1 MMEIKARLELLQTTG
16 TISKETC
23 VLVERLIDETKT
35 RWGLTLTEEN
45 AAALVTHVAM
55 ARDRILKGDIAAALD
70 PAILA
75 EIKESPAYE
84 RAEAIVTDWNNLL
97 DNLLPEAERGYL
109 LLHLCTLLVQEEN
122 KDAYNCDWRP
132 GR

>member
-1 MMEIKARLELLQTTG
+1 M
-16 TISKETC
+16 
-23 VLVERLIDETKT
+23 
-35 RWGLTLTEEN
+35 
-45 AAALVTHVAM
+45 THVAM
-55 ARDRILKGDIAAALD
+55 ARDRILQGKIADALD

-122 KDAYNCDWRP
+122 KDA
-132 GR
+132 

>member
-23 VLVERLIDETKT
+23 VLVERLIEETKT
-35 RWGLTLTEEN
+35 RWGLTLTEES

-122 KDAYNCDWRP
+122 KDA
-132 GR
+132 

>member
-23 VLVERLIDETKT
+23 VLVERLIEETKT

-122 KDAYNCDWRP
+122 KDA
-132 GR
+132 

>member
-122 KDAYNCDWRP
+122 KDA
-132 GR
+132 

>member
-23 VLVERLIDETKT
+23 VLVERLIEETKT

-45 AAALVTHVAM
+45 AAALMTHVAM

-122 KDAYNCDWRP
+122 KDA
-132 GR
+132 

>member
-23 VLVERLIDETKT
+23 VLVERLIEETKT
-35 RWGLTLTEEN
+35 RWGLPLPEES

-122 KDAYNCDWRP
+122 KDA
-132 GR
+132 

>member
-23 VLVERLIDETKT
+23 VLVERLIEETKT

-55 ARDRILKGDIAAALD
+55 ARDRILQGKIADALD

-122 KDAYNCDWRP
+122 KDA
-132 GR
+132 